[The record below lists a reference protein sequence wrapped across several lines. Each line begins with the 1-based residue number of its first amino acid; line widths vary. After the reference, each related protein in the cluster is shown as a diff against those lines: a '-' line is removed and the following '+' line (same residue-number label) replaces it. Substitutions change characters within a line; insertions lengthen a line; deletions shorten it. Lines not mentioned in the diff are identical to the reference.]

1 MTTSYFLDRYP
12 KIYPDIK
19 IIKMT
24 SIEEILVTLMQ
35 TLNIFLSIAIILEAV
50 MQKNVSNLGD
60 FQEKNMWRNSVTRDS
75 NFTHDSETY
84 DIGELYLSLD
94 SSFFSV

>member
-24 SIEEILVTLMQ
+24 SIEAILVTLIQ
-35 TLNIFLSIAIILEAV
+35 TLNIFLSVVIILEAV
-50 MQKNVSNLGD
+50 MQNNVSNLRD
-60 FQEKNMWRNSVTRDS
+60 FQEKNMQRNSVIRDS
-75 NFTHDSETY
+75 NFTHDSKTY
-84 DIGELYLSLD
+84 DTGKLYLSLD